1 MQLGQ
6 IDLLFNEKPQG
17 NLPSTSKVNLRR
29 WKEHCKAITLRSRKT
44 VETII
49 HAHKD
54 KENLVEEND
63 KDAEISVQDA
73 KYNDETIR
81 NAEKPLQNLV
91 ESMPNKVKEY
101 FMEKKPIVP
110 YP

>member
-1 MQLGQ
+1 M
-6 IDLLFNEKPQG
+6 
-17 NLPSTSKVNLRR
+17 
-29 WKEHCKAITLRSRKT
+29 
-44 VETII
+44 
-49 HAHKD
+49 
-54 KENLVEEND
+54 
-63 KDAEISVQDA
+63 QDA